1 MNPRDLDP
9 LPEEETLVSIKHKII
24 SGEVHKLKRSP
35 SGSKKYRY
43 LIESYWEVSS
53 TPPTSPR
60 STSQP
65 TRPPTYRCVS
75 KPVRRNYFFR
85 SISKRWM
92 ARNIDILDCDVKGKL
107 IKIDIV
113 RVTIDDKS
121 GAETERR
128 LFKRHVVDH
137 TKNYSL

>member
-1 MNPRDLDP
+1 MNARDLEP
-9 LPEEETLVSIKHKII
+9 LPEEETLATLRHKII
-24 SGEVHKLKRSP
+24 SGEVHVLKRSP

-60 STSQP
+60 AQTEEARRKQ
-65 TRPPTYRCVS
+65 PTYRCFS
-75 KPVRRNYFFR
+75 RPVRRTYFFR

-92 ARNIDILDCDVKGKL
+92 ARNIHILDYNVKGRL

-113 RVTIDDKS
+113 RVTSDNKT
-121 GAETERR
+121 GAEIERR

-137 TKNYSL
+137 SV